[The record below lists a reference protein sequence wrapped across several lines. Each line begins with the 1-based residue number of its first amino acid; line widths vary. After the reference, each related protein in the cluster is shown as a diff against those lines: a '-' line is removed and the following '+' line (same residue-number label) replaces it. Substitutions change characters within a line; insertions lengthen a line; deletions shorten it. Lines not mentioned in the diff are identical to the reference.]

1 MVDLDRN
8 DKAINIHHIFPR
20 KWCEER
26 KEKIPP
32 RIYNSIVNK
41 TAISYKA
48 NRKIG
53 GNPPSDYLGQL
64 EGDPAVQLTPAA
76 MDAILK
82 THLIAPKYLR
92 QDDFEGFF
100 QDRKAALLNLVEM
113 AMGKQAI
120 MTSEPVAEDG
130 TDSED
135 DS

>member
-1 MVDLDRN
+1 MLFR
-8 DKAINIHHIFPR
+8 
-20 KWCEER
+20 
-26 KEKIPP
+26 
-32 RIYNSIVNK
+32 S
-41 TAISYKA
+41 
-48 NRKIG
+48 
-53 GNPPSDYLGQL
+53 
-64 EGDPAVQLTPAA
+64 
-76 MDAILK
+76 